1 MEDKKRKK
9 DEKRKREASQKVSVF
24 VLPDSMS
31 SRTDILK
38 FNVCILT
45 QYAGSKICAH
55 SPISFKMAVLHGYMY
70 GSIKVTSV
78 RSLISGGHI

>member
-1 MEDKKRKK
+1 M
-9 DEKRKREASQKVSVF
+9 
-24 VLPDSMS
+24 
-31 SRTDILK
+31 
-38 FNVCILT
+38 NVCILT

-78 RSLISGGHI
+78 RSQVDTFELSHYVSGFNNSI

>member
-1 MEDKKRKK
+1 M
-9 DEKRKREASQKVSVF
+9 
-24 VLPDSMS
+24 
-31 SRTDILK
+31 
-38 FNVCILT
+38 NVCILT

>member
-1 MEDKKRKK
+1 M
-9 DEKRKREASQKVSVF
+9 
-24 VLPDSMS
+24 
-31 SRTDILK
+31 
-38 FNVCILT
+38 NVCILT

-78 RSLISGGHI
+78 CSLISGGHI